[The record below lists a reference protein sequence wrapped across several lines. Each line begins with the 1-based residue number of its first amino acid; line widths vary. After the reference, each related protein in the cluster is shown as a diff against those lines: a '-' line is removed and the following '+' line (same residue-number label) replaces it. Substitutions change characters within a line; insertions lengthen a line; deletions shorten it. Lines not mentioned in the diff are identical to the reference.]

1 MRLYRDSNEY
11 LCLWCGATREEC
23 LDAPVESTALKCCPD
38 CDHGIEVVPVPW
50 CETHNEPMVPSSYDD
65 LVPRCQLGYDT
76 YDPDTYHADK
86 PCRLQDPPK
95 VWRQLDE

>member
-50 CETHNEPMVPSSYDD
+50 CDEHDSKMMNVPQRLCDFAYAN
-65 LVPRCQLGYDT
+65 PEEIG
-76 YDPDTYHADK
+76 

-95 VWRQLDE
+95 VWRQLNE